1 MTKSTQHLLSPLY
14 QQLIRQ
20 TQAWALHSGFDSG
33 LTRQL
38 RHQAILANHAHYLE
52 HIPVY
57 RRFAEEEGIG
67 AHTTL
72 ETLKRRMML
81 PDEIFK
87 SYNQAWLDEG
97 DFSRMNAWLGEI
109 FHRRVEVDVADVTSI
124 DTWIERL
131 AAHGFRLVYSS
142 GTSGNFSFIPRDRDS
157 WNLFTTASSC
167 YITPLLL
174 QRKAGAWWQRHL
186 LRPAIR
192 LLPPATFGRLSRKIG
207 VHDYDAYFLDFAS
220 GHTGNQTLEQELGGL
235 FRQKFFL
242 YETTLSPTVLRLLA
256 RGPKTEQDQAAL
268 RQLQEMVVTRKTE
281 NYARLVERMRRSTRE
296 GQKIFIFGT
305 TLQYKE
311 LCELILAEKQP
322 LAFKDGSM
330 ILYGG
335 GWKSFTGERISR
347 EALLGMM
354 SESFGLPLERILE
367 GYSMTEIN
375 AFMLRCD
382 YGRFHIPPTIE
393 PVIFDAQLEP
403 MQGADLRGVFGFL
416 DSLATAYPGFIISG
430 DEVHFVD
437 DDCPCGLVG
446 PAVTEIGRAHARE
459 VKGCGGIM
467 ASLKA

>member
-1 MTKSTQHLLSPLY
+1 MSGQIQPGLTSLH

-20 TQAWALHSGFDSG
+20 TQAWALRSGYDAQ

-124 DTWIERL
+124 DAWIERL